1 VIGFYH
7 ACTDDPCR
15 HFEDIG
21 RLVKREAAMTWKD
34 GDDVDEK
41 AAKEA
46 TREMLK
52 DARHKRDQGS
62 KDDLATVDDPIE
74 TPDEG
79 EGEN

>member
-1 VIGFYH
+1 
-7 ACTDDPCR
+7 
-15 HFEDIG
+15 
-21 RLVKREAAMTWKD
+21 MTWKD
-34 GDDVDEK
+34 GDDIDEK